1 MPMTLHLYYF
11 KLETN
16 IHYNIFI
23 KISRQ
28 QQLYFRTRYFDNLGS
43 VPKDYMNYYIMA
55 YIL

>member
-1 MPMTLHLYYF
+1 MTLHLYYF

-28 QQLYFRTRYFDNLGS
+28 RQLYFQTRYFDNLGS
-43 VPKDYMNYYIMA
+43 VPKDYMIYYIMA